1 MFEHRVVP
9 VTVGE
14 GRRLDLLELDETLR
28 NEGHKGWELVTVLAH
43 QQLGEG
49 EEAHL
54 LLFKRAR
61 TRDVFHGAS

>member
-9 VTVGE
+9 VQIGE
-14 GRRLDLLELDETLR
+14 GRVDLLELEDTLR
-28 NEGHKGWELVTVLAH
+28 TEGHKGWELVTVLAH

-61 TRDVFHGAS
+61 TRDVFHGAG